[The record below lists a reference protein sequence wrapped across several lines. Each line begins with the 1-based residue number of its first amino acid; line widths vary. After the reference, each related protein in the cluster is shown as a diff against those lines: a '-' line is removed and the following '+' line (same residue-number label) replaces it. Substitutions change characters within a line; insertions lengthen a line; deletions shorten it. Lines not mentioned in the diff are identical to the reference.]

1 MKFSW
6 TRHEIEKIR
15 KILNE
20 TDGLNYIS
28 VKDANFMFDKV
39 CEALTVDEK
48 KSSWIPVAE
57 RVPEESLDSVLG
69 WDERRKRC
77 VFIQYMHG
85 EFRNLG
91 TEQSF
96 NITAWM
102 PTPEPYRGNGNE

>member
-1 MKFSW
+1 MKL
-6 TRHEIEKIR
+6 IDAEKIKDWIKR
-15 KILNE
+15 ECNPYGAPTLDLETSEKIMDMIDRMDNE
-20 TDGLNYIS
+20 DR
-28 VKDANFMFDKV
+28 
-39 CEALTVDEK
+39 
-48 KSSWIPVAE
+48 WIPVTE

-69 WDERRKRC
+69 WDECRETC